1 MEGFP
6 AMRVSWLLGAVVAL
20 GLSTAGNAA
29 SITILPAGDLGPPA
43 GYGPGAT
50 FDGIPAQAYGSTTP
64 SGSFFDG
71 GAAFSGSGVVMNNGG
86 QGSLGLYASPF
97 GDTTNYMAVLG
108 GGSEEIAYSGFTT
121 SFGLYWGS
129 VDTYNSL
136 TFYNGGVAVAT
147 ITGADLP
154 LNANGAQTD
163 YASNAYV
170 WITALPQFDRVIA
183 ASSSNSFEFD
193 NVVTGGPLAQAS
205 AAVPEPSTWAMLLLG
220 FAGLGYAGLRRS
232 KGPVSAFA

>member
-1 MEGFP
+1 
-6 AMRVSWLLGAVVAL
+6 MRASWLFGAVIAL

-29 SITILPAGDLGPPA
+29 TITILPAGDLGPPA

-50 FDGIPAQAYGSTTP
+50 FDTIPAQAYGSVTP
-64 SGSFFDG
+64 SGAFIDA
-71 GAAFSGSGVVMNNGG
+71 GAAFSGSGVIMNNGG

-97 GDTTNYMAVLG
+97 GDASNYMAVLG
-108 GGSEEIAYSGFTT
+108 GGWEEIAYSAPSA

-136 TFYNGGVAVAT
+136 AFYSGDALVAT

-154 LNANGAQTD
+154 LSANGGQAD

-193 NVVTGGPLAQAS
+193 NVVAGGALAQAS
-205 AAVPEPSTWAMLLLG
+205 APIPEPSTWAMMLLG
-220 FAGLGYAGLRRS
+220 FAGLGYAALRRK